1 MVETGYAENPSH
13 FFLLLWDGIETQ
25 SVFLILVL
33 RIIFMIQKKK
43 KKHHTTGKQT
53 PNLWLLF
60 LRTKLKMEG
69 ESRCVQGRMP
79 SYAI

>member
-43 KKHHTTGKQT
+43 KT
-53 PNLWLLF
+53 PHNWKANP
-60 LRTKLKMEG
+60 KL
-69 ESRCVQGRMP
+69 VVVIP
-79 SYAI
+79 